1 MNQQTEPVKHF
12 AVAIETNDKHK
23 RKDKL
28 MKNFGTGLIAAFAA
42 LVILTLSAYTVDERE
57 YAIVFRLGEIVSVK
71 KEPGL
76 YFKLPMVENIR
87 YFDKRIL
94 TLNWDEPDRFITS
107 EKKNVLVDSFV
118 KWKIVDPAKYYV
130 SVKGD
135 EVQAERRLSQT
146 VNDGLRAEFGKR
158 TIHDVVSGERSQI
171 MEILR
176 QRADKESR
184 QMGIQILDVRLR
196 RVDLPKE
203 VSESVY
209 QRMEAE
215 RKSVANELR
224 SQGAA
229 AAEKIRAD
237 ADKQREVIIAEAYR
251 EAQKIKGDGDAK
263 AAETYANAYGK
274 NPEFYAFYRSTEAYK
289 NSFKSKSDV
298 IVLDQSSDFF
308 KYMRSAGAKK

>member
-1 MNQQTEPVKHF
+1 
-12 AVAIETNDKHK
+12 
-23 RKDKL
+23 
-28 MKNFGTGLIAAFAA
+28 MKNFGAGLIGAFVVM
-42 LVILTLSAYTVDERE
+42 VILTLSAYTVDERE

-71 KEPGL
+71 KSPGL
-76 YFKLPMVENIR
+76 YFKMPLVENVR

-118 KWKIVDPAKYYV
+118 KWKIVDPAKFYV

-135 EVQAERRLSQT
+135 EAQAERRLSQT

-158 TIHDVVSGERSQI
+158 TIHDVVSGERSEI

-176 QRADKESR
+176 QRADKDSR

-209 QRMEAE
+209 QRMDAE

-237 ADKQREVIIAEAYR
+237 ADKQREVIIAEAFR
-251 EAQKIKGDGDAK
+251 EAQKVKGEGDAK
-263 AAETYANAYGK
+263 AAEVYADAFGK

-308 KYMRSAGAKK
+308 

>member
-1 MNQQTEPVKHF
+1 MMRN
-12 AVAIETNDKHK
+12 IGS
-23 RKDKL
+23 L
-28 MKNFGTGLIAAFAA
+28 LIGVFVL
-42 LVILTLSAYTVDERE
+42 LVIITSSAYTVDQRE
-57 YAIVFRLGEIVSVK
+57 YALVFRLGEIVSVK
-71 KEPGL
+71 SEPGL
-76 YFKLPMVENIR
+76 YFKMPMVENIR
-87 YFDKRIL
+87 YYDKRIL
-94 TLNWDEPDRFITS
+94 TLNWEEPDRFITS

-118 KWKIVDPAKYYV
+118 KWRIIDPSKYYV
-130 SVKGD
+130 SVRGD
-135 EVQAERRLSQT
+135 EVQAERRLSQM

-158 TIHDVVSGERSQI
+158 TIHDVVSGERSEI

-237 ADKQREVIIAEAYR
+237 ADRQREVIIAEAYR
-251 EAQKIKGDGDAK
+251 DAQKIKGEGDAK
-263 AAETYANAYGK
+263 AAEVYAQAFGK
-274 NPEFYAFYRSTEAYK
+274 NPEFYAFYRSQEAYK

-298 IVLDQSSDFF
+298 MVIDQSSDFF
-308 KYMRSAGAKK
+308 KYMRSSGKK